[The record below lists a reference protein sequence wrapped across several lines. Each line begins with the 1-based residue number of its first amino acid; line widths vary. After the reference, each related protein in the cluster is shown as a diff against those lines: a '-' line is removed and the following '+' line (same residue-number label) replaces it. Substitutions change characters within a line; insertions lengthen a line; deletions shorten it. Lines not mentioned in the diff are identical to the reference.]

1 MSEYSCENNVIQV
14 SEGAFGA
21 SRRNFLK
28 TVAVTA
34 ASLGMTGLASTAQ
47 AATKK
52 YKVCATKDVKVGGA
66 SRFQINTSTG
76 AIMVLITQPKAGTF
90 RAFNAACTH
99 MGSILGF
106 LQGTNIVCPA
116 HGASFDMNTGSVTRP
131 PAQMPLTKYTIT
143 KTGTTLYINA

>member
-1 MSEYSCENNVIQV
+1 MSEKSCENQVIQV
-14 SEGAFGA
+14 TEGAFG
-21 SRRNFLK
+21 STRRNFLK

-52 YKVCATKDVKVGGA
+52 YKVCSTKDVKVGGA
-66 SRFQINTSTG
+66 SRFQINTSSG
-76 AIMVLITQPKAGTF
+76 AIMVLITQPKSGTF

-99 MGSILGF
+99 MGQILGV
-106 LQGTNIVCPA
+106 LQGTNVVCEA
-116 HGASFDMNTGSVTRP
+116 HGASFNIDTGKVTRP
-131 PAQMPLTKYTIT
+131 PASMPLKKYTIT